1 LTGLFTLA
9 AVRQSRNLMLES
21 PAALLPTLD
30 FGMMWRNGTEL
41 DVIRA
46 VKVKTALEIC
56 VVARKGWGG
65 LGAPPGRMQT
75 TEVRR

>member
-1 LTGLFTLA
+1 MFTLA

-56 VVARKGWGG
+56 GVARNGRGG
-65 LGAPPGRMQT
+65 FGMRPGRMQA
-75 TEVRR
+75 TEVLR